1 MKTQSR
7 KLHTH

>member
-7 KLHTH
+7 HNVKS